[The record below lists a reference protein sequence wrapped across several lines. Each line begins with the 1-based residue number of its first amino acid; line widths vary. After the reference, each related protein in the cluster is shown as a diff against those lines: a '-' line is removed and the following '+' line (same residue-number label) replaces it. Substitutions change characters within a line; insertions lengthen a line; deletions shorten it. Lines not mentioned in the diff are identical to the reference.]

1 MQLMKKFR
9 FLVVSVMA
17 VVAVVSCTSI
27 DCSVNS
33 VVSCV
38 YGFRSP
44 ADEKVTLINPIT
56 VVAHRPM
63 DGSDSVLVNRLANA
77 KELMLPM
84 SYALDADTLDFIIE
98 RVTQQGD
105 TIISK
110 DQVIVTKTNEPVFE
124 SVDCTPRYNHT
135 ITNVQSTHNVIDT
148 LVVKK
153 AFVTTDVQENI
164 LIYIHN

>member
-1 MQLMKKFR
+1 MQLMKIFR
-9 FLVVSVMA
+9 YLLVSVMA
-17 VVAVVSCTSI
+17 MLAVASCSSI

-38 YGFRSP
+38 YGFRNS
-44 ADEKVTLINPIT
+44 ANEKVTLQNPIT

-63 DGSDSVLVNRLANA
+63 DGSDSVLVNRLTKAN
-77 KELMLPM
+77 ELTLPM
-84 SYALDADTLDFIIE
+84 SYALDADTLDFIMQVITE
-98 RVTQQGD
+98 LGD
-105 TIISK
+105 TIYPM
-110 DQVIVTKTNEPVFE
+110 DRVVVAKTNEPVFE

-135 ITNVQSTHNVIDT
+135 ITSVQSTHNFIDT
-148 LVVKK
+148 LVVNK